1 MGLPGKIDV
10 VAVAALAGEQ
20 PRVFLAG
27 DRRAYACTRAG
38 GIFSREPQ
46 GQSPS
51 VLNGGIIAA
60 TMNPIRATAVA
71 LLAALA
77 PPLAAQD
84 YPTKPVHVYVPS
96 SPGGA
101 SDIAARLVSPKLAE
115 TLGQPFVVEN
125 RVASGGIVGTAQ
137 LAKSPAD
144 GYAIMMTFDTF
155 ASNPHLYKE
164 LPYDVVKDFAP
175 IMLMVRYPQILVVHP
190 SLKVKTVPEFV
201 AYARANGA
209 RLNYGS
215 AGPASS
221 SRLAFEL
228 FKDAAGIQVEAVHY
242 KGGGPAIN
250 DLVSGTVQVM
260 LIQAG
265 GAIGQNVKSGKLVG
279 LATSGRERS
288 PQFPDLPTIA
298 DFYPGF
304 ETTSWVGAIAPSGTP
319 RAVIDKLNGAL
330 AKILSSPDVKS
341 RFDTQSAE
349 IVASTPEQFGELIKS
364 ETAKWGR
371 IIREKNISI
380 D

>member
-1 MGLPGKIDV
+1 M
-10 VAVAALAGEQ
+10 
-20 PRVFLAG
+20 PRVAL
-27 DRRAYACTRAG
+27 
-38 GIFSREPQ
+38 
-46 GQSPS
+46 
-51 VLNGGIIAA
+51 
-60 TMNPIRATAVA
+60 A
-71 LLAALA
+71 LLAAL
-77 PPLAAQD
+77 LSLHSAAQD
-84 YPTKPVHVYVPS
+84 YPSKPVRVFVPS

-115 TLGQPFVVEN
+115 VLGQPFVVEN

-144 GYAIMMTFDTF
+144 GYTIMITFDTF

-190 SLKVKTVPEFV
+190 SLRVKTVPEFV
-201 AYARANGA
+201 AYARANSA
-209 RLNYGS
+209 KLNYGS

-288 PQFPDLPTIA
+288 PHFPELPTIS

-304 ETTSWVGAIAPSGTP
+304 ETTSWVGLIAPAGTP
-319 RAVIDKLNGAL
+319 RPVVDRLNGTL
-330 AKILSSPDVKS
+330 AKILAAPDIKE
-341 RFDTQSAE
+341 RFDVQSAE
-349 IVASTPEQFGELIKS
+349 IVAGTPEQFGELIRS
-364 ETAKWGR
+364 ESAKWGKV
-371 IIREKNISI
+371 IREKNIRI

>member
-1 MGLPGKIDV
+1 
-10 VAVAALAGEQ
+10 
-20 PRVFLAG
+20 
-27 DRRAYACTRAG
+27 
-38 GIFSREPQ
+38 
-46 GQSPS
+46 
-51 VLNGGIIAA
+51 
-60 TMNPIRATAVA
+60 MNSIRAIAVA
-71 LLAALA
+71 LLAAAA

-84 YPTKPVHVYVPS
+84 YPSKPVHVYVPS

-137 LAKSPAD
+137 LAKAPAD

-201 AYARANGA
+201 AYAKANSA
-209 RLNYGS
+209 KLNYGS

-288 PQFPDLPTIA
+288 PHFPDLPTIA

-304 ETTSWVGAIAPSGTP
+304 EATSWVGAIAPAGTP
-319 RAVIDKLNGAL
+319 RAVIEKLNGAL
-330 AKILSSPDVKS
+330 AKILSLPDMKS
-341 RFDTQSAE
+341 RFDTQSAK
-349 IVASTPEQFGELIKS
+349 IVASTPEQFGELIRS
-364 ETAKWGR
+364 ETLKWGR
-371 IIREKNISI
+371 IIREKNIRA

>member
-1 MGLPGKIDV
+1 MK
-10 VAVAALAGEQ
+10 
-20 PRVFLAG
+20 
-27 DRRAYACTRAG
+27 
-38 GIFSREPQ
+38 
-46 GQSPS
+46 
-51 VLNGGIIAA
+51 
-60 TMNPIRATAVA
+60 A
-71 LLAALA
+71 LLGIASFALCIA
-77 PPLAAQD
+77 LSSPLAAQD
-84 YPTKPVHVYVPS
+84 YPSKPVHVYVPS
-96 SPGGA
+96 SAGGA

-115 TLGQPFVVEN
+115 ALGQPFVVEN

-137 LAKSPAD
+137 LAKAPPD

-190 SLKVKTVPEFV
+190 SLGVKTVPEFV
-201 AYARANGA
+201 GYAKKNPGK
-209 RLNYGS
+209 LNYGS

-228 FKDAAGIQVEAVHY
+228 FKDAAGIQVDAVHY

-250 DLVSGTVQVM
+250 DLVAGTVQVM

-304 ETTSWVGAIAPSGTP
+304 ETTSWVGAIAPAGTP
-319 RAVIDKLNGAL
+319 RAIVDKLNGTL
-330 AKILSSPDVKS
+330 VKILSTPDVKT
-341 RFDTQSAE
+341 RFDAQSAE
-349 IVASTPEQFGELIKS
+349 IVASTPEQFGELIKAES
-364 ETAKWGR
+364 TRWGKV
-371 IIREKNISI
+371 IREKDIRI

>member
-1 MGLPGKIDV
+1 MPRI
-10 VAVAALAGEQ
+10 AL
-20 PRVFLAG
+20 
-27 DRRAYACTRAG
+27 
-38 GIFSREPQ
+38 
-46 GQSPS
+46 
-51 VLNGGIIAA
+51 
-60 TMNPIRATAVA
+60 A
-71 LLAALA
+71 LLAAL
-77 PPLAAQD
+77 LAFQSVAQD
-84 YPTKPVHVYVPS
+84 YPSKPVHVFVPS
-96 SPGGA
+96 SAGGA
-101 SDIAARLVSPKLAE
+101 SDVAARLVAPKLAE
-115 TLGQPFVVEN
+115 ALGQPFIVEN
-125 RVASGGIVGTAQ
+125 RVASGGIVATAQ

-144 GYAIMMTFDTF
+144 GYTIMITFDTF

-190 SLKVKTVPEFV
+190 SLGVKTVPEFV
-201 AYARANGA
+201 AYAKKNAGK
-209 RLNYGS
+209 LNYGS

-228 FKDAAGIQVEAVHY
+228 FKDAAGIQVDAVHY

-288 PQFPDLPTIA
+288 PHFPDLPTIS

-304 ETTSWVGAIAPSGTP
+304 ETTSWVGAIAPAGTP
-319 RAVIDKLNGAL
+319 RAIIEKLNGTL
-330 AKILSSPDVKS
+330 AKILSSPDVKT
-341 RFDTQSAE
+341 RFDVQSAE
-349 IVASTPEQFGELIKS
+349 IVASTPEQFGELIKAES
-364 ETAKWGR
+364 AKWGKV
-371 IIREKNISI
+371 IREKDIRI